1 MKGLPEFLPLDS
13 MTVEHYANTVDI
25 DVRGTAFTVQ
35 KAAPLLNEGASVVLS
50 GSTST
55 TNGTAGFSVCAAS
68 KAAGRSFGRTWGRR
82 AGRPQHPGQHP
93 DPRPDRDPG
102 NRAPGG
108 QPGGGRPASLQML
121 ASGVP
126 MKRMA
131 QPDEIANVALFLASD
146 QSSYMTGSEIFVD
159 GGENQV

>member
-68 KAAGRSFGRTWGRR
+68 KAAGRSFGRTWAAELAGRNIRVNTLIPDLTETPGIVRLAANPEEAAGLPADARFRR
-82 AGRPQHPGQHP
+82 AHEAHGSARRNRQRRALPRQRPEQQY
-93 DPRPDRDPG
+93 DRQ
-102 NRAPGG
+102 R
-108 QPGGGRPASLQML
+108 
-121 ASGVP
+121 
-126 MKRMA
+126 
-131 QPDEIANVALFLASD
+131 
-146 QSSYMTGSEIFVD
+146 IFVD
-159 GGENQV
+159 GGDTQI